1 MRNSPSTPR
10 PASPVRHA
18 AHLHA
23 RQDDICLPSALLSS
37 VPSCAVP
44 CIQFFANTNYP
55 GSTCADT
62 TNLDY
67 LCTRENTSDLTIGE
81 GSVQCVKALCRGS
94 DQDNVSVYNVCGSVR
109 GALPN
114 LASTITATL
123 VDPTAFASGAME
135 TLPAT
140 IGSPATTES
149 VSMIVMDTGSHSIPS
164 GSASGPLTDS
174 GTFGTSA
181 AYTTGHTTP
190 GSAAITEQAAGRD
203 GLTTA
208 QIAGI
213 AAGGAGFILAAV
225 GLFMFIL
232 CMRKRRRERRR
243 SQRRSRVVDAPPPP
257 VYQSP
262 LQKQDPP
269 LTTDP
274 NSLTVPMLNGRFY
287 APPSDQGVEEKSKR
301 RSFWRKSIKP
311 EDIGV
316 AVSPQVPGEI
326 SPVSVTSQQSS
337 SRLLPTFPARALW
350 PDPLNVQGSGRR
362 QPAQP
367 MSDVGSVGDIES
379 APGAADA
386 QSVYVDNQPFDLL
399 PVRKKQRVAPPPL
412 QSPAVVEASNGTTKA
427 QRAPVER
434 IPLTPTYDNGNIS
447 VPLSAR
453 GFGSP
458 NYRSSPSRSEPVFIA
473 LKAPEHQLPPSSSYA
488 NRKVL
493 KKSRGAGP
501 PPTRTITP
509 LIEPSEQLRTAP
521 TPQYVPTRDMQRRS
535 GSLSSEL
542 TEIEEDTTPEESDRQ
557 LELSALPRTE
567 ATGLQSPLK
576 DLRYP
581 NIPRSAA
588 VSRQAETPP
597 MPKMQFNPSNRGMP
611 LRLTRDQLIRAEAS
625 FMKTDSTSSDGYLS
639 DSTIEF
645 PAPPG
650 EASSISYRINREPLR
665 MFKNESAASR
675 DETGTIL
682 QRSPSGK
689 AKLTPSK
696 SKSGDLYLTVSI

>member
-10 PASPVRHA
+10 PATPVRHA
-18 AHLHA
+18 TPLHA
-23 RQDDICLPSALLSS
+23 RQDAICLPPALLSS

-44 CIQFFANTNYP
+44 CIQFFANTNYS

-67 LCTRENTSDLTIGE
+67 LCTQENTSDLTIGE
-81 GSVQCVKALCRGS
+81 GSVQCVKALCRGA
-94 DQDNVSVYNVCGSVR
+94 DQDNVAAYNVCASVR
-109 GALPN
+109 AALPN

-123 VDPTAFASGAME
+123 IDPTSFMTRTME
-135 TLPAT
+135 SLPAT

-149 VSMIVMDTGSHSIPS
+149 VSMIVMDTGSHSVP
-164 GSASGPLTDS
+164 TFTVS
-174 GTFGTSA
+174 GTLGTNA
-181 AYTTGHTTP
+181 AYSTPQTTP
-190 GSAAITEQAAGRD
+190 GSAAMVEQAAAKD

-213 AAGGAGFILAAV
+213 AAGGV
-225 GLFMFIL
+225 GVALTVFGLLMFIL
-232 CMRKRRRERRR
+232 CMRRRRRERRR
-243 SQRRSRVVDAPPPP
+243 SQRKSRVVDITPPPF
-257 VYQSP
+257 YQSP
-262 LQKQDPP
+262 MQKQNPP
-269 LTTDP
+269 LAADV
-274 NSLTVPMLNGRFY
+274 NSLTVPMSNNRFY
-287 APPSDQGVEEKSKR
+287 APSPEQRMEDKAKR

-311 EDIGV
+311 EEIGV

-326 SPVSVTSQQSS
+326 SPMSATSQQSS

-362 QPAQP
+362 QFAGPI
-367 MSDVGSVGDIES
+367 SDSGTVDDIES
-379 APGAADA
+379 APGAADV

-399 PVRKKQRVAPPPL
+399 PVRKKQRIAPPPL
-412 QSPAVVEASNGTTKA
+412 QLPAVLEASNGTAKV

-434 IPLTPTYDNGNIS
+434 IPLTPTYDNGNIR
-447 VPLSAR
+447 VPVTAL

-458 NYRSSPSRSEPVFIA
+458 IYRSPPRSEPVSVA
-473 LKAPEHQLPPSSSYA
+473 SKAPEHQLAPSSTYA
-488 NRKVL
+488 TRKVL
-493 KKSRGAGP
+493 KKNRVAGLAL
-501 PPTRTITP
+501 TRTVIP
-509 LIEPSEQLRTAP
+509 LIAPSEQLRTAP
-521 TPQYVPTRDMQRRS
+521 TPQSGATQGMQRRS
-535 GSLSSEL
+535 GSLSSDF
-542 TEIEEDTTPEESDRQ
+542 TEIEEDTTPEELNRQ
-557 LELSALPRTE
+557 LELSALPQ
-567 ATGLQSPLK
+567 TGRVAGLESPIK

-581 NIPRSAA
+581 TIPRSAA

-597 MPKMQFNPSNRGMP
+597 MPKVPFSATYGGMS
-611 LRLTRDQLIRAEAS
+611 LRPTRDQLIRAEAS

-645 PAPPG
+645 PVPPREVG
-650 EASSISYRINREPLR
+650 STTYRNNREPLR
-665 MFKNESAASR
+665 LFLNEPAASR
-675 DETGTIL
+675 VEAGTMP